1 MIDITALIRRASPVI
16 VGAVTITAFVV
27 MRPST
32 PDATPMRRGEQVY
45 REYCVRC
52 HGDAGEGVDG
62 VRRINDRQLW
72 DGPVDSVIVT
82 LAYGAKARFDAPA
95 KGGRRLTM
103 PPIPYGNDD
112 IAAVTAYL
120 YETFKGRRVN
130 VDGDDVR
137 SVKER
142 HRAMLFERTR

>member
-1 MIDITALIRRASPVI
+1 MIDITALIRRASLVI
-16 VGAVTITAFVV
+16 VAAATVAAFVV
-27 MRPST
+27 MRPAT
-32 PDATPMRRGEQVY
+32 PDAAPVRRGEQVY

-52 HGDAGEGVDG
+52 HGNAGEGVDG
-62 VRRINDRQLW
+62 VRRINDRHLW

-82 LAYGAKARFDAPA
+82 LAYGAKARADDPA
-95 KGGRRLTM
+95 KGGRRRTM